1 MGSISANQCRK
12 RFVLKIQKGQMD
24 FVWFWFRGL
33 QITTRTCKM
42 SFRAACL
49 SVSPSVPH
57 FLDKKHSVAVNCEDR
72 TLVYKKF
79 SFNLIR
85 GLFFFFFWWYNL
97 EVKKGLLFQMTKQW
111 FNCTIALS
119 IVANKM
125 QDWCPEKIIFFPLF
139 VYIFCVH
146 FSQMSSWVEFRGT
159 INSHEH
165 WAAIIDFARNP
176 ISCRILQFMLYS
188 KMKYILSE

>member
-1 MGSISANQCRK
+1 MIISTTEEGPSENIFSMCKKGKIGMGSINANQCCK

-24 FVWFWFRGL
+24 LVWFWFRRL

-49 SVSPSVPH
+49 SVCPSVPH

-125 QDWCPEKIIFFPLF
+125 QDWCPETS
-139 VYIFCVH
+139 
-146 FSQMSSWVEFRGT
+146 SQAPSYAKR
-159 INSHEH
+159 
-165 WAAIIDFARNP
+165 
-176 ISCRILQFMLYS
+176 LQFETIAYS
-188 KMKYILSE
+188 LTHWRG